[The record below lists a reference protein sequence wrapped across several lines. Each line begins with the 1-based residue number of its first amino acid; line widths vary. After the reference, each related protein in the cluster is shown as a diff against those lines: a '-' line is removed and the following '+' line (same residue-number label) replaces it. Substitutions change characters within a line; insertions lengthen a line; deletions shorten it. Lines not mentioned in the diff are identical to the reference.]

1 MHYLPILST
10 LWVLIRTVLSTETL
24 VVPNT
29 IQTGTSTAQFVS
41 GVSGLDGPKIQPN
54 NATTFD
60 WWYFDAVSE
69 DSLSS
74 IVIVFYLSTDLGFP
88 FLLPLSAVSVDIF
101 VSFQDGTLLFLPIND
116 LPSTAGEATIVT
128 DGDGSS
134 GYWEST
140 GFQWTSM
147 SDMSQY
153 TVTIDSPLL
162 GISGSL
168 VLNSVRTNNIPLC
181 VYSPS
186 SFNCWK
192 WVV

>member
-1 MHYLPILST
+1 MYYLPILST
-10 LWVLIRTVLSTETL
+10 LWILTQNVLPSETL

-29 IQTGTSTAQFVS
+29 IQTGTSIAQFVS
-41 GVSGLDGPKIQPN
+41 GVSGLDGPKVQPV

-60 WWYFDAVSE
+60 WWYFDAVSK

-74 IVIVFYLSTDLGFP
+74 IVVVFYLSTDLGFP

-101 VSFQDGTLLFLPIND
+101 VSFEDGTLLFLPIND

-134 GYWEST
+134 GSWAST
-140 GFQWTSM
+140 GFQWTST

-168 VLNSVRTNNIPLC
+168 VINSVRTNN
-181 VYSPS
+181 
-186 SFNCWK
+186 
-192 WVV
+192 